1 MYEDLLELLCMVV
14 VRYCVK
20 DGDFSGAKF
29 LVKALQ
35 NEWPRIVRSAEV
47 LEELESER
55 VVSEWYEK
63 FFVDN
68 VKCVDGGLK

>member
-1 MYEDLLELLCMVV
+1 MYGDLLELLCMVI
-14 VRYCVK
+14 VRYCMK
-20 DGDFSGAKF
+20 EGDFSGAKF

-55 VVSEWYEK
+55 VMSEWYEQ
-63 FFVDN
+63 FFVCDAK
-68 VKCVDGGLK
+68 VQQEG